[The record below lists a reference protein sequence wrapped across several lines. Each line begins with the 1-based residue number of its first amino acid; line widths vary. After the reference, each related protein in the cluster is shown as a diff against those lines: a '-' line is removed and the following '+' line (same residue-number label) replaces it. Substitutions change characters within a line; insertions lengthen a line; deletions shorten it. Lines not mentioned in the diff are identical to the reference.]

1 MHNQASHTRKVY
13 ELKAKPI
20 EAETIGGMHSRPE
33 PGESQRGP
41 EEAQPPSCNT
51 GALSGTLAIDHL
63 AGTVKASTVSEV
75 KSFLQGEWE
84 PWKGGNWRGYQDTWQ
99 RRDGEEVTIVGGN
112 MKGRPGEVHI
122 QLSGAACR
130 GAGYSVLKSVAQYI
144 EEKQGHLTR
153 LDLAFDD
160 RSGAVTVEQVEQ
172 SIEAG
177 QCVTRSREYRV
188 EKGGRLGS
196 TDRGKSIYLGTGQS
210 KTQVVF
216 YDKAAEQRTRGKEV
230 DGPWFRTELRLKKER
245 AEKVGMYLRNLDFEM
260 FRETA
265 IGVLVAAVDFR
276 ECEDEDPGWVKASAQ
291 RLSWWLQFTEGL
303 KAVRLLVEK
312 IKPSLKLVA
321 QWFENTVA
329 PTLAVLMGSQ
339 GYGQEFISKMV
350 VKGVDR
356 FTARHRQLIM
366 SSVPTAV

>member
-1 MHNQASHTRKVY
+1 MPNKVY
-13 ELKAKPI
+13 QLRKNYIA
-20 EAETIGGMHSRPE
+20 AETIGGMHSRPE

-51 GALSGTLAIDHL
+51 GALSGTLAIDHY
-63 AGTVKASTVSEV
+63 ANTIKGSTVKEA
-75 KSFLQGEWE
+75 KSYLGGEWE

-122 QLSGAACR
+122 QLAGAACR
-130 GAGYSVLKSVAQYI
+130 GAGYGWLQNFARWVES
-144 EEKQGHLTR
+144 KQGHATR
-153 LDLAFDD
+153 LDVAFDD
-160 RSGAVTVEQVEQ
+160 RSGVVSVDQVEQ
-172 SIEAG
+172 ALESG
-177 QCVTRSREYRV
+177 QCVTRSRRWRV
-188 EKGGRLGS
+188 EKGGAIGS
-196 TDRGKSIYLGTGQS
+196 RDVGKTVYFGTPQS
-210 KTQVVF
+210 KTQPCF
-216 YDKAAEQRTRGKEV
+216 YDKAAEQRAKGKEV
-230 DGPWFRTELRLKKER
+230 EGPWFRAELRLMKER
-245 AEKVGMYLRNLDFEM
+245 AEAMAMYLRNLDFEM
-260 FRETA
+260 FREVA

-276 ECEDEDPGWVKASAQ
+276 DVQQEDESWVKANADQ
-291 RLSWWLQFTEGL
+291 LGWWCQFTEGL

-312 IKPSLKLVA
+312 IKPSLKKVA
-321 QWFENTVA
+321 EWFENTVA
-329 PTLAVLMGSQ
+329 PSLAVLMGAQ